1 MKRLVFAAMICL
13 LSATGSAQRGA
24 DPAASDTILGAWRGT
39 VGASPAARTP
49 LVLSIVQRNGTYVGA
64 LNIGGANET
73 PIRSLTV
80 TGNRVVVEASV
91 DSRMGAIVFVGDLMR
106 DGATMTGGGTLSVG
120 PLAAPVTIDLRRQ
133 GRADVLQPTVEQRVE
148 YFVGRWKYEYL
159 GGEFPPLSPG
169 TRSGTATF
177 ASAGPSAVAGRLDSE
192 LDGKPFEER
201 VSMTYDDATKML
213 AVVERRSDG
222 TELLSVANWQS
233 ALAIRFTT
241 APVVAGGRSY
251 RLLRTIQVVSD
262 VSFNVVDEFSIDGGP
277 VRRLG
282 SASFERIR

>member
-13 LSATGSAQRGA
+13 LSATGNAQRGA

-49 LVLSIVQRNGTYVGA
+49 LVLSIVQRNGMYVGA

-80 TGNRVVVEASV
+80 TGNRVIVEASA
-91 DSRMGAIVFVGDLMR
+91 DSRMGTIVFVGDLMR

-177 ASAGPSAVAGRLDSE
+177 TSAGPSAVAGRLDSE

-282 SASFERIR
+282 SASFERVP